1 MAMNSAFMS
10 SELLD
15 LQDLTLNP
23 RLSFQPCGRELRTL
37 REGAPD
43 PAEWLQ
49 FCVYY
54 FFIAFNCLTQ
64 EVPKG
69 PNSPQTYLTPKE
81 LLVYQQKNRDLL
93 NMRWT
98 LH

>member
-1 MAMNSAFMS
+1 MGGHNG
-10 SELLD
+10 D
-15 LQDLTLNP
+15 
-23 RLSFQPCGRELRTL
+23 ELRIYELRATGFAGFDSEPTLELPTL
-37 REGAPD
+37 RKGAPD

-69 PNSPQTYLTPKE
+69 PNSPKTYLTPKE